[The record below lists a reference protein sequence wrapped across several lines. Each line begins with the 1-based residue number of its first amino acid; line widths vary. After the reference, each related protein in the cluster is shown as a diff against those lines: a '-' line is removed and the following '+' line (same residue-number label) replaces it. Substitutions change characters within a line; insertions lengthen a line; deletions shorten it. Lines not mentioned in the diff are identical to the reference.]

1 MSASSASASSR
12 RARSSDSSS
21 DRVSAMNPGSKTRSM
36 RRWPPGMTSTLMA
49 PPRPGPPALAAGG
62 PLALHVPGASRR
74 RRTLGAGHPKAAGH
88 RSQSLH
94 CRRAGRGTRG
104 SPWADESSNRGRS
117 VLNRPGGSA
126 ESGGIRY
133 RPPARRHAP
142 ADRADQL
149 TTGKGALAT
158 GKLLS
163 STVVRLPGGPL
174 EARPDLTLAEW
185 ALLSRVDGRRPL
197 TALANRS
204 GRGQGEATALAER
217 LIAAGVLELAGEP
230 DEAGT
235 PQQAAT
241 PSTEPDG
248 PATAAEG
255 ESAAKAEPTAET
267 EMAGAAFPDGMA
279 SGDQS
284 AADGEEE
291 GDDTTPAPGQAR
303 IDPVSL
309 LRELAA
315 DAAEAPPAASEPE
328 GRGAEQA
335 EFLREF
341 ASLAMGGAPSDDPEP
356 ASQPDEEPSD
366 DDRGRGRG
374 RLGF

>member
-12 RARSSDSSS
+12 RARRSDSSS

-88 RSQSLH
+88 RSQPLH

-163 STVVRLPGGPL
+163 STVVRLPCGPL

-267 EMAGAAFPDGMA
+267 E
-279 SGDQS
+279 
-284 AADGEEE
+284 
-291 GDDTTPAPGQAR
+291 
-303 IDPVSL
+303 
-309 LRELAA
+309 LAA
-315 DAAEAPPAASEPE
+315 LLAGGQVQDQASPEVQEGRQAEDGPARAP

-366 DDRGRGRG
+366 
-374 RLGF
+374 

>member
-88 RSQSLH
+88 RSQPLH

-185 ALLSRVDGRRPL
+185 ALLSRVDGRRPV
-197 TALANRS
+197 
-204 GRGQGEATALAER
+204 TALAER